1 MKKMFVIFLA
11 MIVISPQLSSGQEF
25 PEPLGAVNDFANVIP
40 QYAEDEIDGIAREIW
55 GKTSTAIVVVT
66 IESLGDNYIEDYANR
81 LYEKWGI
88 GRKGED
94 KGVLILN
101 AIEERQIRIE
111 SGYGVEGIL
120 PDGLLGQ
127 IRDKYLIPHLRQG
140 DYGAGH
146 LNTVIAIASIIADDA
161 GVEINGQ
168 IPVETVR
175 EKPEGKIPR
184 WVVFLI
190 FLFVIFLIISASRS
204 RVVPTTAQNRSGS
217 RGGPFFPGGF
227 GGGFGGGGFGG
238 GFGGFGGG
246 MSGGGGVSGG
256 Y

>member
-1 MKKMFVIFLA
+1 MKKLLLVTIAVAIFLPA
-11 MIVISPQLSSGQEF
+11 AGMSQDF
-25 PEPLGAVNDFANVIP
+25 PDHVGAVNDFADVIP
-40 QYAEDEIDGIAREIW
+40 QQNEDEIDAIAREIW

-66 IESLGDNYIEDYANR
+66 VETLGDNYVEDYATR
-81 LYEKWGI
+81 LYETWGI
-88 GRKGED
+88 GKKGED

-101 AIEERQIRIE
+101 AINERQIRIE

-120 PDGLLGQ
+120 PDGLLGR
-127 IRDKYLIPHLRQG
+127 IRDTYLIPHLREG
-140 DYGAGH
+140 DFGAGH
-146 LNTVIAIASIIADDA
+146 LNTVKAIASIIAEDA

-168 IPVETVR
+168 IPVDSLTQPDEQ
-175 EKPEGKIPR
+175 KIPT
-184 WVVFLI
+184 WIV
-190 FLFVIFLIISASRS
+190 FVIFLFILFLMISASKNNA
-204 RVVPTTAQNRSGS
+204 VTTSGGNRNN

>member
-1 MKKMFVIFLA
+1 MKKLLLVILYVTIF
-11 MIVISPQLSSGQEF
+11 SPLTGLCQEF
-25 PEPLGAVNDFANVIP
+25 PEHLGAVNDFANVIP
-40 QYAEDEIDGIAREIW
+40 QQYEDEIDAIAREIW
-55 GKTSTAIVVVT
+55 GKTGTAIVVAT
-66 IESLGDNYIEDYANR
+66 IETLGDNYIEDYATR
-81 LYEKWGI
+81 LYETWGI
-88 GRKGED
+88 GKKGED

-101 AIEERQIRIE
+101 AIEERKIRIE

-127 IRDKYLIPHLRQG
+127 IRDNYLIPYLREG
-140 DYGAGH
+140 DFGAGF
-146 LNTVIAIASIIADDA
+146 LNTVKVIASIIAEDA

-168 IPVETVR
+168 IPVDSLTHPKEQKAPTWIVF
-175 EKPEGKIPR
+175 IVFLF
-184 WVVFLI
+184 VVFLI
-190 FLFVIFLIISASRS
+190 IAASKSNAVNTSGGSRS
-204 RVVPTTAQNRSGS
+204 N

-246 MSGGGGVSGG
+246 MSGGGGVSGS